1 MNSNNRNLILGGVLI
16 SISALVFIFLVP
28 NFEREEFDKDKI
40 ENISQGITT
49 TSIAQ
54 QESNN
59 EQSNEDNSNNEKNE
73 LDITDSEKSEIEK
86 LLINNKSEFNLDLNA
101 YLIIGSDE
109 RSLSSSES
117 RGFVQGSRAD
127 VILLGILNNNSKN
140 NHLISIPR
148 DLLIINSCTQKIE
161 RINGSYQKNECG
173 NRPENLAAAILN
185 LTGISV
191 ENFASFNFEGF
202 EKIIDSFGGIE
213 ICVEKTQREGYSF
226 ELQKGCQTVSGSTS
240 LNWIVSRNTEVLV
253 GEKIVDENGEDASIW
268 EKMSGVSDLTRIDR
282 QQYVVLQMLKE
293 LDNFDNINEFT
304 NFIEA
309 IEETF
314 IIDEN
319 LSIRQAID
327 LLWNLRDIDLDKI
340 QKHTLPT
347 YPYELEDGRQVLI
360 MEESFKDFA
369 LSNGILDF

>member
-1 MNSNNRNLILGGVLI
+1 MNNNNRNIILGGVLVTV
-16 SISALVFIFLVP
+16 AVLVFIFLVP
-28 NFEREEFDKDKI
+28 NFEREEFDKDKV
-40 ENISQGITT
+40 EDISQGITT
-49 TSIAQ
+49 TSEVQ

-59 EQSNEDNSNNEKNE
+59 DEINDNNSQNQIEE
-73 LDITDSEKSEIEK
+73 LIISENEKSEIEK
-86 LLINNKSEFNLDLNA
+86 LLINNEGDLNLDLSA

-109 RSLSSSES
+109 RSLNSSAA
-117 RGFVQGSRAD
+117 RGYVQGSRAD
-127 VILLGILNNNSKN
+127 VILLGVINEDSKN

-148 DLLIINSCTQKIE
+148 DLLIINSCTSEIE
-161 RINGSYQKNECG
+161 RINASYQKNECG

-185 LTGISV
+185 LTGIRV

-213 ICVEKTQREGYSF
+213 ICVEKTQKEGYSF

-240 LNWIVSRNTEVLV
+240 LNWVVSRNTEVLV
-253 GEKIVDENGEDASIW
+253 GEKIIDENGEDASVW
-268 EKMSGVSDLTRIDR
+268 EKMSGVSDLTRIER

-293 LDNFDNINEFT
+293 LDNFKNINEFT

-319 LSIRQAID
+319 LSLRKAID
-327 LLWNLRDIDLDKI
+327 LLWNLRDIDLNKI

-347 YPYELEDGRQVLI
+347 YPFELEDGRQVLI
-360 MEESFKDFA
+360 MKESFKEFA
-369 LSNGILDF
+369 LNKGILDF

>member
-40 ENISQGITT
+40 EDISKGVTT
-49 TSIAQ
+49 TSGVQKEI
-54 QESNN
+54 NN
-59 EQSNEDNSNNEKNE
+59 DETNNNSQNQDEE
-73 LDITDSEKSEIEK
+73 LVISENEKSEIEN
-86 LLINNKSEFNLDLNA
+86 LLINNEGDLNLDISA

-109 RSLSSSES
+109 RSLNSSAA
-117 RGFVQGSRAD
+117 RGYVQGSRAD
-127 VILLGILNNNSKN
+127 VILLGIINEDSKN

-148 DLLIINSCTQKIE
+148 DLLIINSCTSEIE
-161 RINGSYQKNECG
+161 RINASYQKNECG

-185 LTGISV
+185 LTGIRV

-213 ICVEKTQREGYSF
+213 ICVEKTQKEGYSF

-240 LNWIVSRNTEVLV
+240 LNWVVSRNTEVLV
-253 GEKIVDENGEDASIW
+253 GEKIIDENGEDASVW
-268 EKMSGVSDLTRIDR
+268 EKMSGVSDLTRIER

-319 LSIRQAID
+319 LSTRKAID

-360 MEESFKDFA
+360 MKESFKEFA
-369 LSNGILDF
+369 LTKGILDF

>member
-49 TSIAQ
+49 TSIGQ
-54 QESNN
+54 QESID
-59 EQSNEDNSNNEKNE
+59 EQSNENNSNNEKNE

-327 LLWNLRDIDLDKI
+327 LLWNLRDIDLDNI

-360 MEESFKDFA
+360 MEESFKEFA

>member
-49 TSIAQ
+49 TSIGQ
-54 QESNN
+54 QESSN

-127 VILLGILNNNSKN
+127 VILLGILNKNSKN

-253 GEKIVDENGEDASIW
+253 GEKIVDANGEDASTW

-327 LLWNLRDIDLDKI
+327 LLWNLRDIDLDNI

-360 MEESFKDFA
+360 MEESFKEFA
-369 LSNGILDF
+369 LTNGILDF

>member
-1 MNSNNRNLILGGVLI
+1 MNNNNRNIILGGVLVTV
-16 SISALVFIFLVP
+16 AVLVFIFLVP
-28 NFEREEFDKDKI
+28 NFEREEFDKDKV
-40 ENISQGITT
+40 EDISQGITT
-49 TSIAQ
+49 TSEVQ
-54 QESNN
+54 QDSNN
-59 EQSNEDNSNNEKNE
+59 DEINDNNSQNQIEE
-73 LDITDSEKSEIEK
+73 LIISENEKSEIEK
-86 LLINNKSEFNLDLNA
+86 LLINNEGDLNLDISA

-109 RSLSSSES
+109 RSLNSSAD
-117 RGFVQGSRAD
+117 RGYVQGSRAD
-127 VILLGILNNNSKN
+127 VILLGVINEDSKN

-148 DLLIINSCTQKIE
+148 DLLIINSCTSEIE
-161 RINGSYQKNECG
+161 RINASYQKNECG

-185 LTGISV
+185 LTGIRV

-213 ICVEKTQREGYSF
+213 ICVEKTQKEGYSF

-240 LNWIVSRNTEVLV
+240 LNWVVSRNTEVLV
-253 GEKIVDENGEDASIW
+253 GEKIIDKNGEDASVW
-268 EKMSGVSDLTRIDR
+268 EKMSGVSDLTRIER

-293 LDNFDNINEFT
+293 LDNFKNINEFT

-319 LSIRQAID
+319 LSLRKAID
-327 LLWNLRDIDLDKI
+327 LLWNLRDIDLNKI

-347 YPYELEDGRQVLI
+347 YPFELEDGRQVLI
-360 MEESFKDFA
+360 MKESFKEFA
-369 LSNGILDF
+369 LNKGILDF

>member
-1 MNSNNRNLILGGVLI
+1 MNSNNRNIILGGVLVI
-16 SISALVFIFLVP
+16 VAALVFIFLVP
-28 NFEREEFDKDKI
+28 NFEREEFDIDKI

-49 TSIAQ
+49 TSEVQ

-59 EQSNEDNSNNEKNE
+59 DETNDNNLQNQDEG
-73 LDITDSEKSEIEK
+73 LVITENEKSEIEK
-86 LLINNKSEFNLDLNA
+86 LLINNEGDLNLDISA

-109 RSLSSSES
+109 RSLNSSAA

-127 VILLGILNNNSKN
+127 VILLGILNDDSKN

-148 DLLIINSCTQKIE
+148 DLLIINSCTSEIE
-161 RINGSYQKNECG
+161 RINASYQKNECG

-185 LTGISV
+185 LTGIRV

-213 ICVEKTQREGYSF
+213 ICVEKTQKEGYSF
-226 ELQKGCQTVSGSTS
+226 ELQRGCQTVSGSTS
-240 LNWIVSRNTEVLV
+240 LNWVVSRNTEVLV
-253 GEKIVDENGEDASIW
+253 GEKIIDENGEDASVW
-268 EKMSGVSDLTRIDR
+268 EKMSGVSDLTRIER

-293 LDNFDNINEFT
+293 LDNFNNINEFT

-319 LSIRQAID
+319 LSIRKAID

-360 MEESFKDFA
+360 MKESFKEFA
-369 LSNGILDF
+369 LTKGILDF

>member
-1 MNSNNRNLILGGVLI
+1 MNNNNRNVILGGVLL
-16 SISALVFIFLVP
+16 SIAALVFIFLVP
-28 NFEREEFDKDKI
+28 NFEREEFDIDKI
-40 ENISQGITT
+40 EDISQGITT
-49 TSIAQ
+49 TSIVQ

-59 EQSNEDNSNNEKNE
+59 DEIIDNDSQKQDDE
-73 LDITDSEKSEIEK
+73 LVISENEKSEIEK
-86 LLINNKSEFNLDLNA
+86 LLINNQGDLSLDISA

-109 RSLSSSES
+109 RSLNSSAA
-117 RGFVQGSRAD
+117 RGYVQGSRAD
-127 VILLGILNNNSKN
+127 VILLGIINEDSKD

-148 DLLIINSCTQKIE
+148 DLLIINSCTNEIE
-161 RINGSYQKNECG
+161 RINGSYQKNKCG

-185 LTGISV
+185 LTGIRV

-213 ICVEKTQREGYSF
+213 ICVDKSQKEGYSF

-240 LNWIVSRNTEVLV
+240 LNWVVSRNTEVLV
-253 GEKIVDENGEDASIW
+253 GEKIIDENGEDASVW
-268 EKMSGVSDLTRIDR
+268 EKMSGVSDLTRIER

-293 LDNFDNINEFT
+293 LENFDNINEFT

-319 LSIRQAID
+319 LSLRKAID
-327 LLWNLRDIDLDKI
+327 LLWNLRDIDLDNI

-347 YPYELEDGRQVLI
+347 YPFELEDGRQILI
-360 MEESFKDFA
+360 MKESFKKFA
-369 LSNGILDF
+369 LRKGISDF

>member
-49 TSIAQ
+49 TSIVQ

-73 LDITDSEKSEIEK
+73 LEITDSEKSEIEK

-253 GEKIVDENGEDASIW
+253 GEKIVDENGEDASVW
-268 EKMSGVSDLTRIDR
+268 EKMLGVSDLTRIDR

-327 LLWNLRDIDLDKI
+327 LLWNLRDIDLDNI

-360 MEESFKDFA
+360 MEESFKEFA
-369 LSNGILDF
+369 LTNGILDF

>member
-1 MNSNNRNLILGGVLI
+1 MNSINRNLILGGVLI

-59 EQSNEDNSNNEKNE
+59 EQNNEDNSNNEKNE

-127 VILLGILNNNSKN
+127 VILLGILNKNSKN

-253 GEKIVDENGEDASIW
+253 GEKIVDANGEDASIW

-327 LLWNLRDIDLDKI
+327 LLWNLRDIDLDNI

-360 MEESFKDFA
+360 MEESFKEFA

>member
-1 MNSNNRNLILGGVLI
+1 MNNNNRNIILGGVLVTV
-16 SISALVFIFLVP
+16 AVLVFIFLVP
-28 NFEREEFDKDKI
+28 NFEREEFDKDKV
-40 ENISQGITT
+40 EDISQGITT
-49 TSIAQ
+49 TSEVQ
-54 QESNN
+54 QDSNN
-59 EQSNEDNSNNEKNE
+59 DEINDNNSQNQIEE
-73 LDITDSEKSEIEK
+73 LIISENEKSEIEK
-86 LLINNKSEFNLDLNA
+86 LLINNEGDLNLDISA

-109 RSLSSSES
+109 RSLNSSAA
-117 RGFVQGSRAD
+117 RGYVQGSRAD
-127 VILLGILNNNSKN
+127 VILLGVINEDSKN

-148 DLLIINSCTQKIE
+148 DLLIINSCTSEIE
-161 RINGSYQKNECG
+161 RINASYQKNECG

-185 LTGISV
+185 LTGIRV

-213 ICVEKTQREGYSF
+213 ICVEKTQKEGYSF

-240 LNWIVSRNTEVLV
+240 LNWVVSRNTEVLV
-253 GEKIVDENGEDASIW
+253 GEKIIDENGEDASVW
-268 EKMSGVSDLTRIDR
+268 EKMPGVSDLTRIER

-293 LDNFDNINEFT
+293 LDNFNNINEFT

-319 LSIRQAID
+319 LSLRKAID
-327 LLWNLRDIDLDKI
+327 LLWNLRDIDLNKI

-347 YPYELEDGRQVLI
+347 YPFELEDGRQVLI
-360 MEESFKDFA
+360 MKERFKEFA
-369 LSNGILDF
+369 LNKGILNF

>member
-1 MNSNNRNLILGGVLI
+1 MNNNNRNIILGGVLVTV
-16 SISALVFIFLVP
+16 AVLVFIFLVP
-28 NFEREEFDKDKI
+28 NFEREEFDKDKV
-40 ENISQGITT
+40 EDISQGITT
-49 TSIAQ
+49 TSEVQ
-54 QESNN
+54 QDSNN
-59 EQSNEDNSNNEKNE
+59 DEINDNNSQNQIEE
-73 LDITDSEKSEIEK
+73 LIISENEKSEIEK
-86 LLINNKSEFNLDLNA
+86 LLINNEGDLNLDISA

-109 RSLSSSES
+109 RSLNSSAA
-117 RGFVQGSRAD
+117 RGYVQGSRAD
-127 VILLGILNNNSKN
+127 VILLGVINEDSKN

-148 DLLIINSCTQKIE
+148 DLLIINSCTSEIE
-161 RINGSYQKNECG
+161 RINASYQKNECG

-185 LTGISV
+185 LTGIRV

-213 ICVEKTQREGYSF
+213 ICVEKTQKEGYSF

-240 LNWIVSRNTEVLV
+240 LNWVVSRNTEVLV
-253 GEKIVDENGEDASIW
+253 GEKIIDENGEDASVW
-268 EKMSGVSDLTRIDR
+268 EKMSGVSDLTRIER

-293 LDNFDNINEFT
+293 LDNFKNINEFT

-319 LSIRQAID
+319 LSLRKAID
-327 LLWNLRDIDLDKI
+327 LLWNLRDIDLNKI

-347 YPYELEDGRQVLI
+347 YPFELEDGRQVLI
-360 MEESFKDFA
+360 MKESFKDFA
-369 LSNGILDF
+369 LNKGILDF

>member
-1 MNSNNRNLILGGVLI
+1 MNNNNRNVILGGVLL
-16 SISALVFIFLVP
+16 SIAALVFIFLVP
-28 NFEREEFDKDKI
+28 NFEREEFDIDKI
-40 ENISQGITT
+40 EDISQGITT
-49 TSIAQ
+49 TSIVQ

-59 EQSNEDNSNNEKNE
+59 DEIIDNDSQKQDDE
-73 LDITDSEKSEIEK
+73 LVISENEKSEIEK
-86 LLINNKSEFNLDLNA
+86 LLINNEGDLSLDISA

-109 RSLSSSES
+109 RSLNSSAA
-117 RGFVQGSRAD
+117 RGYVQGSRAD
-127 VILLGILNNNSKN
+127 VILLGIINEDSKD

-148 DLLIINSCTQKIE
+148 DLLIINSCTNEIE
-161 RINGSYQKNECG
+161 RINGSYQKNKCG

-185 LTGISV
+185 LTGIRV

-213 ICVEKTQREGYSF
+213 ICVDKTQKEGYSF

-240 LNWIVSRNTEVLV
+240 LNWVVSRNTEVLV
-253 GEKIVDENGEDASIW
+253 GEKIIDENGEDASVW
-268 EKMSGVSDLTRIDR
+268 EKMSGVSDLTRIER

-319 LSIRQAID
+319 LSLRKAID
-327 LLWNLRDIDLDKI
+327 LLWNLRDIDLDNI

-347 YPYELEDGRQVLI
+347 YPFELEDGRQVLI
-360 MEESFKDFA
+360 MKESFKKFA
-369 LSNGILDF
+369 LRKGISDF

>member
-1 MNSNNRNLILGGVLI
+1 MNNNKRNIILGGVLVTV
-16 SISALVFIFLVP
+16 AVLVFIFLVP
-28 NFEREEFDKDKI
+28 NFEREEFDKDKV
-40 ENISQGITT
+40 EDISQGITT
-49 TSIAQ
+49 TSEVQ

-59 EQSNEDNSNNEKNE
+59 DEINDNNSQNQIEE
-73 LDITDSEKSEIEK
+73 LIISENEKSEIEK
-86 LLINNKSEFNLDLNA
+86 LLINNEGDLNLDISA

-109 RSLSSSES
+109 RSLNSSAA
-117 RGFVQGSRAD
+117 RGYVQGSRAD
-127 VILLGILNNNSKN
+127 VILLGVINEDSKN

-148 DLLIINSCTQKIE
+148 DLLIINSCTSEIE
-161 RINGSYQKNECG
+161 RINASYQKNECG

-185 LTGISV
+185 LTGIRV

-213 ICVEKTQREGYSF
+213 ICVEKTQKEGYSF

-240 LNWIVSRNTEVLV
+240 LNWVVSRNTEVLV
-253 GEKIVDENGEDASIW
+253 GEKIIDENGEDASVW
-268 EKMSGVSDLTRIDR
+268 EKMSGVSDLTRIER

-293 LDNFDNINEFT
+293 LDNFKNINEFT

-319 LSIRQAID
+319 LSLRKAID
-327 LLWNLRDIDLDKI
+327 LLWNLRDIDLNKI

-347 YPYELEDGRQVLI
+347 YPFELEDGRQVLI
-360 MEESFKDFA
+360 MKESFKEFA
-369 LSNGILDF
+369 LNKGILDF

>member
-1 MNSNNRNLILGGVLI
+1 MNSSNRNLILGGVLI

-28 NFEREEFDKDKI
+28 NFQREEFDKDKI

-49 TSIAQ
+49 TSIFQ
-54 QESNN
+54 QESDN

-86 LLINNKSEFNLDLNA
+86 LLINNKSEFNLDLSA

-148 DLLIINSCTQKIE
+148 DLLIINSCTQRIE

-327 LLWNLRDIDLDKI
+327 LLWNLRDIDLDNI

-360 MEESFKDFA
+360 MEESFKEFA
-369 LSNGILDF
+369 LTNGILDF

>member
-1 MNSNNRNLILGGVLI
+1 MNSNKRNLILGGVLI
-16 SISALVFIFLVP
+16 SISAFVFIFLVP
-28 NFEREEFDKDKI
+28 NFEREEFDRDKI

-59 EQSNEDNSNNEKNE
+59 EKIYEDISNNDENE
-73 LDITDSEKSEIEK
+73 LDITENEKSEIEE

-127 VILLGILNNNSKN
+127 VILLGILNKNSKN

-161 RINGSYQKNECG
+161 RINGSYQKNQCG

-185 LTGISV
+185 LTGINV

-253 GEKIVDENGEDASIW
+253 GEKILDENGEDASIW
-268 EKMSGVSDLTRIDR
+268 EKMLGVSDLTRIER

-327 LLWNLRDIDLDKI
+327 LLWNLRDIDLNKI

-360 MEESFKDFA
+360 MEESFKEFA

>member
-49 TSIAQ
+49 TSIVQ

-73 LDITDSEKSEIEK
+73 LEITDSEKSEIEK

-240 LNWIVSRNTEVLV
+240 LNWIVSRNTEILV

-327 LLWNLRDIDLDKI
+327 LLWNLRDIDLDNI

-360 MEESFKDFA
+360 MEESFKEFA
-369 LSNGILDF
+369 LTNGILDF

>member
-49 TSIAQ
+49 TSIGQ
-54 QESNN
+54 QESSN

-127 VILLGILNNNSKN
+127 VILLGILNKNSKN

-327 LLWNLRDIDLDKI
+327 LLWNLRDIDLDNI

-360 MEESFKDFA
+360 MEESFKEFA

>member
-1 MNSNNRNLILGGVLI
+1 MNNNNRNIILGGVLVTV
-16 SISALVFIFLVP
+16 AVLVFIFLVP

-40 ENISQGITT
+40 EDISQGITT
-49 TSIAQ
+49 TSEVQ
-54 QESNN
+54 QDSNN
-59 EQSNEDNSNNEKNE
+59 DEINDNNSQKQIEE
-73 LDITDSEKSEIEK
+73 LIISENEKSEIEK
-86 LLINNKSEFNLDLNA
+86 LLINNEGDLNLDISA

-109 RSLSSSES
+109 RSLNSSAA
-117 RGFVQGSRAD
+117 RGYVQGSRAD
-127 VILLGILNNNSKN
+127 VILLGVINEDSKN

-148 DLLIINSCTQKIE
+148 DLLIINSCTSEIE
-161 RINGSYQKNECG
+161 RINASYQKNECG
-173 NRPENLAAAILN
+173 NRSENLAAAILN
-185 LTGISV
+185 LTGIRV

-213 ICVEKTQREGYSF
+213 ICVEKTQKEGYSF

-240 LNWIVSRNTEVLV
+240 LNWVVSRNTEVLV
-253 GEKIVDENGEDASIW
+253 GEKIIDENGEDASVW
-268 EKMSGVSDLTRIDR
+268 EKMSGVSDLTRIER

-293 LDNFDNINEFT
+293 LDNFKNINEFT

-319 LSIRQAID
+319 LSLRKAID
-327 LLWNLRDIDLDKI
+327 LLWNLRDIDLNKI

-347 YPYELEDGRQVLI
+347 YPFELEDGRQVLI
-360 MEESFKDFA
+360 MKESFKEFA
-369 LSNGILDF
+369 LNKGILDF

>member
-1 MNSNNRNLILGGVLI
+1 MNNSNRSIVLGTVLVMVAV
-16 SISALVFIFLVP
+16 SVFIFLVP
-28 NFEREEFDKDKI
+28 NFEREEFDRDKI
-40 ENISQGITT
+40 EDISLGITT
-49 TSIAQ
+49 TSEIQ

-59 EQSNEDNSNNEKNE
+59 DEINDNNSQNQIEE
-73 LDITDSEKSEIEK
+73 LIISENEKSEIEK
-86 LLINNKSEFNLDLNA
+86 LLINNEGDLNLDISA

-109 RSLSSSES
+109 RSLNSSAA
-117 RGFVQGSRAD
+117 RGYVQGSRAD
-127 VILLGILNNNSKN
+127 VILLGIINEDSKN

-148 DLLIINSCTQKIE
+148 DLLIINSCTSEIE
-161 RINGSYQKNECG
+161 RINASYQKNECG

-185 LTGISV
+185 LTGIRV

-213 ICVEKTQREGYSF
+213 ICVEKTQKEGYSF

-240 LNWIVSRNTEVLV
+240 LNWVVSRNTEVLV
-253 GEKIVDENGEDASIW
+253 GEKIIDENGEDASVW
-268 EKMSGVSDLTRIDR
+268 EKMPGVSDLTRIER

-293 LDNFDNINEFT
+293 LDNFKNINEFT

-319 LSIRQAID
+319 LSIRKAID
-327 LLWNLRDIDLDKI
+327 LLWNLRDIDLDRI

-360 MEESFKDFA
+360 MKESFKEFA
-369 LSNGILDF
+369 LNKRILDF

>member
-1 MNSNNRNLILGGVLI
+1 MNNNNRNTILGGVLVTV
-16 SISALVFIFLVP
+16 AVLVFNFLVP
-28 NFEREEFDKDKI
+28 NFEREEFDKDKV
-40 ENISQGITT
+40 EDISQGITT
-49 TSIAQ
+49 TSEVQ
-54 QESNN
+54 QDSNN
-59 EQSNEDNSNNEKNE
+59 DEINDNNSQNQIEE
-73 LDITDSEKSEIEK
+73 LIISENEKSEIEK
-86 LLINNKSEFNLDLNA
+86 LLINNEGDLNLDISA

-109 RSLSSSES
+109 RSLNSSTA
-117 RGFVQGSRAD
+117 RGYVQGSRAD
-127 VILLGILNNNSKN
+127 VILLGVINEDSKN

-148 DLLIINSCTQKIE
+148 DLLIINSCTSEIE
-161 RINGSYQKNECG
+161 RINASYQKNECG

-185 LTGISV
+185 LTGIRV

-213 ICVEKTQREGYSF
+213 ICVEKTQKEGYSF

-240 LNWIVSRNTEVLV
+240 LNWVVSRNTEVLV
-253 GEKIVDENGEDASIW
+253 GEKIIDENGEDASVW
-268 EKMSGVSDLTRIDR
+268 EKMSGVSDLTRIER

-293 LDNFDNINEFT
+293 LNNFKNINEFT

-319 LSIRQAID
+319 LSLRKAID
-327 LLWNLRDIDLDKI
+327 LLWNLRDIDLNKI

-347 YPYELEDGRQVLI
+347 YPFELEDGRQVLI
-360 MEESFKDFA
+360 MKESFKDFA
-369 LSNGILDF
+369 LNKGILDF

>member
-1 MNSNNRNLILGGVLI
+1 MNNNNRNIILGGVLVTV
-16 SISALVFIFLVP
+16 AVLVFIFLVP
-28 NFEREEFDKDKI
+28 NFEREEFDKDKV
-40 ENISQGITT
+40 EDISQGITT
-49 TSIAQ
+49 TSEVQ
-54 QESNN
+54 QDSNN
-59 EQSNEDNSNNEKNE
+59 DEINDNNSQNQIEE
-73 LDITDSEKSEIEK
+73 LIISENEKSEIEK
-86 LLINNKSEFNLDLNA
+86 LLINNEGDLNLDISA

-109 RSLSSSES
+109 RSLNSSAA
-117 RGFVQGSRAD
+117 RGYVQGSRAD
-127 VILLGILNNNSKN
+127 VILLGVINEDSKN

-148 DLLIINSCTQKIE
+148 DLLIINSCTSEIE
-161 RINGSYQKNECG
+161 RINASYQKNECG

-185 LTGISV
+185 LTGIRV

-240 LNWIVSRNTEVLV
+240 LNWVVSRNTEVLV
-253 GEKIVDENGEDASIW
+253 GEKIIDENGEDASVW
-268 EKMSGVSDLTRIDR
+268 EKMSGVSDLTRIER

-293 LDNFDNINEFT
+293 LDNFKNINEFT

-319 LSIRQAID
+319 LSLRKAID
-327 LLWNLRDIDLDKI
+327 LLWNLRDIDLNKI

-347 YPYELEDGRQVLI
+347 YPFELEDGRQVLI
-360 MEESFKDFA
+360 MKESFKEFA
-369 LSNGILDF
+369 LNKGILDF

>member
-1 MNSNNRNLILGGVLI
+1 MNNNNRNLILGGALVTI
-16 SISALVFIFLVP
+16 AILVFIFLVP
-28 NFEREEFDKDKI
+28 NFEREEFDINKI
-40 ENISQGITT
+40 EDISQGITT
-49 TSIAQ
+49 TSIGQ
-54 QESNN
+54 QEMSND
-59 EQSNEDNSNNEKNE
+59 ENSENNSENQATE
-73 LDITDSEKSEIEK
+73 LEISENEKSEIER
-86 LLINNKSEFNLDLNA
+86 LLINNEGDHSLDISA

-109 RSLSSSES
+109 RSLNSSAA
-117 RGFVQGSRAD
+117 RGYVQGSRAD
-127 VILLGILNNNSKN
+127 VILLGIINEDSKN

-148 DLLIINSCTQKIE
+148 DLLIINSCTGEIE

-185 LTGISV
+185 LTGIRV

-213 ICVEKTQREGYSF
+213 LCVEKTQKEGYSF

-240 LNWIVSRNTEVLV
+240 LNWVVSRNTEVLV
-253 GEKIVDENGEDASIW
+253 GEKIIDENGEDASVW
-268 EKMSGVSDLTRIDR
+268 EKMSGVSDLTRIER

-293 LDNFDNINEFT
+293 LDNFDNINELT

-327 LLWNLRDIDLDKI
+327 LLWNLRDIDLNNI
-340 QKHTLPT
+340 QRHTLPT

-360 MEESFKDFA
+360 MEESFKEFA
-369 LSNGILDF
+369 LSNGIIDF

>member
-1 MNSNNRNLILGGVLI
+1 MNNNNRNIILGGVLVTV
-16 SISALVFIFLVP
+16 AVLVFIFLVP
-28 NFEREEFDKDKI
+28 NFEREEFDKDKV
-40 ENISQGITT
+40 EDISQGITT
-49 TSIAQ
+49 TSEVQ
-54 QESNN
+54 QDSNN
-59 EQSNEDNSNNEKNE
+59 DEINDNNSQNQIEE
-73 LDITDSEKSEIEK
+73 LIISENEKSEIEK
-86 LLINNKSEFNLDLNA
+86 LLINNEGDLNLDISA

-109 RSLSSSES
+109 RSLNSSTA
-117 RGFVQGSRAD
+117 RGYVQGSRAD
-127 VILLGILNNNSKN
+127 VILLGVINEDSKN

-148 DLLIINSCTQKIE
+148 DLLIINSCTSEIE
-161 RINGSYQKNECG
+161 RINASYQKNECG

-185 LTGISV
+185 LTGIRV

-213 ICVEKTQREGYSF
+213 ICVEKTQKEGYSF

-240 LNWIVSRNTEVLV
+240 LNWVVSRNTEVLV
-253 GEKIVDENGEDASIW
+253 GEKIIDENGEDASVW
-268 EKMSGVSDLTRIDR
+268 EKMSGVSDLTRIER

-293 LDNFDNINEFT
+293 LDNFKNINEFT

-319 LSIRQAID
+319 LSLRKAID
-327 LLWNLRDIDLDKI
+327 LLWNLRDIDLNKI

-347 YPYELEDGRQVLI
+347 YPFELEDGRQVLI
-360 MEESFKDFA
+360 MKESFKDFA
-369 LSNGILDF
+369 LNKGILDF

>member
-16 SISALVFIFLVP
+16 SVSALVFIFLVP

-49 TSIAQ
+49 TSIGQ
-54 QESNN
+54 QESSN

-127 VILLGILNNNSKN
+127 VILLGILNKNSKN

-253 GEKIVDENGEDASIW
+253 GEKIVDANGEDASIW

-327 LLWNLRDIDLDKI
+327 LLWNLRDIDLDNI

-360 MEESFKDFA
+360 MEESFKEFA

>member
-49 TSIAQ
+49 TSIFQ

-73 LDITDSEKSEIEK
+73 LEITDSEKSEIEK

-240 LNWIVSRNTEVLV
+240 LNWIVSRNTEILV

-327 LLWNLRDIDLDKI
+327 LLWNLRDIDLDNI

-360 MEESFKDFA
+360 MEESFKEFA

>member
-49 TSIAQ
+49 TSIGQ
-54 QESNN
+54 QESSN

-127 VILLGILNNNSKN
+127 VILLGILNKNSKN

-240 LNWIVSRNTEVLV
+240 LNWIVSRNTEILV

-268 EKMSGVSDLTRIDR
+268 EKMLGVSDLTRIDR

-327 LLWNLRDIDLDKI
+327 LLWNLRDIDLDNI

-360 MEESFKDFA
+360 MEESFKEFA

>member
-40 ENISQGITT
+40 ENISLGITT
-49 TSIAQ
+49 TSIGQ
-54 QESNN
+54 QETSN

-86 LLINNKSEFNLDLNA
+86 LLINNKSEFNLDLSA

-148 DLLIINSCTQKIE
+148 DLLIINPCTQIIE

-253 GEKIVDENGEDASIW
+253 GEKIVDANGEDASIW

-327 LLWNLRDIDLDKI
+327 LLWNLRDIDLDNI

-360 MEESFKDFA
+360 MEESFKEFA

>member
-1 MNSNNRNLILGGVLI
+1 MNNNNRNIILGGVLVTV
-16 SISALVFIFLVP
+16 AVLVFIFLVP

-40 ENISQGITT
+40 EDISQGITT
-49 TSIAQ
+49 TSEVQ

-59 EQSNEDNSNNEKNE
+59 DEINDNNSQNQIEE
-73 LDITDSEKSEIEK
+73 LIISENEKSEIEK
-86 LLINNKSEFNLDLNA
+86 LLINNEGDLNLDISA

-109 RSLSSSES
+109 RSLNSSAA
-117 RGFVQGSRAD
+117 RGYVQGSRAD
-127 VILLGILNNNSKN
+127 VILLGVINEDSKN

-148 DLLIINSCTQKIE
+148 DLLIINSCTSEIE
-161 RINGSYQKNECG
+161 RINASYQKNECG

-185 LTGISV
+185 LTGIRV

-213 ICVEKTQREGYSF
+213 ICVEKTQKEGYSF

-240 LNWIVSRNTEVLV
+240 LNWVVSRNTEVLV
-253 GEKIVDENGEDASIW
+253 GEKIIDENGEDASVW
-268 EKMSGVSDLTRIDR
+268 EKMSGVSDLTRIER

-293 LDNFDNINEFT
+293 LDNFKNINEFT

-319 LSIRQAID
+319 LSLRKAID
-327 LLWNLRDIDLDKI
+327 LLWNLRDIDLNKI

-347 YPYELEDGRQVLI
+347 YPFELEDGRQVLI
-360 MEESFKDFA
+360 MKESFKEFA
-369 LSNGILDF
+369 LNKGILDF

>member
-1 MNSNNRNLILGGVLI
+1 MNSNNRNVILGGVLVTVA
-16 SISALVFIFLVP
+16 ALVFIFLVP

-40 ENISQGITT
+40 EDISQGITT
-49 TSIAQ
+49 TSEVQ

-59 EQSNEDNSNNEKNE
+59 DETNDNNLQNQDEE
-73 LDITDSEKSEIEK
+73 LVITENEKSEIEK
-86 LLINNKSEFNLDLNA
+86 LLINNDGDLNLDISA

-109 RSLSSSES
+109 RSINSSAA
-117 RGFVQGSRAD
+117 RGYVQGSRAD
-127 VILLGILNNNSKN
+127 VILLGILNEDSKN

-148 DLLIINSCTQKIE
+148 DLLIINSCTSEIE

-185 LTGISV
+185 LTGIRV

-213 ICVEKTQREGYSF
+213 ICVEKTQKEGYSF

-240 LNWIVSRNTEVLV
+240 LNWVVSRNTEVLV
-253 GEKIVDENGEDASIW
+253 GEKIIDENGEDASVW
-268 EKMSGVSDLTRIDR
+268 EKMSGVSDLTRIER

-319 LSIRQAID
+319 LSIRKAID
-327 LLWNLRDIDLDKI
+327 LLWNLRDIDLDNI

-360 MEESFKDFA
+360 MKESFKEFA
-369 LSNGILDF
+369 LAKGILDF

>member
-49 TSIAQ
+49 TSIGQ
-54 QESNN
+54 QESSN

-73 LDITDSEKSEIEK
+73 LEITDSEKSEIEK

-253 GEKIVDENGEDASIW
+253 GEKIVDANGEDASVW
-268 EKMSGVSDLTRIDR
+268 EKMLGVSDLTRIDR

-327 LLWNLRDIDLDKI
+327 LLWNLRDIDLDNI

-360 MEESFKDFA
+360 MEESFKEFA

>member
-1 MNSNNRNLILGGVLI
+1 MNNNNRNIILGGVLVTV
-16 SISALVFIFLVP
+16 AVLVFIFLVP
-28 NFEREEFDKDKI
+28 NFQREEFDKDKV
-40 ENISQGITT
+40 EDISQGITT
-49 TSIAQ
+49 TSEVQ
-54 QESNN
+54 QDSNN
-59 EQSNEDNSNNEKNE
+59 DEINDNNSQNQIEE
-73 LDITDSEKSEIEK
+73 LIISENEKSEIEK
-86 LLINNKSEFNLDLNA
+86 LLINNEGDLNLDISA

-109 RSLSSSES
+109 RSLNSSAA
-117 RGFVQGSRAD
+117 RGYVQGSRAD
-127 VILLGILNNNSKN
+127 VILLGVINEDSKN

-148 DLLIINSCTQKIE
+148 DLLIINSCTSEIE
-161 RINGSYQKNECG
+161 RINASYQKNECG

-185 LTGISV
+185 LTGIRV

-213 ICVEKTQREGYSF
+213 ICVEKTQKEGYSF

-240 LNWIVSRNTEVLV
+240 LNWVVSRNTEVLV
-253 GEKIVDENGEDASIW
+253 GEKILDENGEDASVW
-268 EKMSGVSDLTRIDR
+268 EKMSGVSDLTRIER

-293 LDNFDNINEFT
+293 LDNFKNINEFT

-319 LSIRQAID
+319 LSLRKAID
-327 LLWNLRDIDLDKI
+327 LLWNLRDIDLNKI

-347 YPYELEDGRQVLI
+347 YPFELEDGRQVLI
-360 MEESFKDFA
+360 MKESFKEFA
-369 LSNGILDF
+369 LNKGILDF